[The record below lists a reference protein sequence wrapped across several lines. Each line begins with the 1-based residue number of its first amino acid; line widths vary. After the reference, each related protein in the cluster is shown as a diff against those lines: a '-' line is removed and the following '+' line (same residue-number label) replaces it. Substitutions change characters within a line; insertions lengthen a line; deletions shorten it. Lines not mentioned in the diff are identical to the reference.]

1 MKKVVSG
8 IIIMSL
14 LAIGATAL
22 AHGPRSW
29 GGSKQGAGYGCY
41 GPGPG
46 YGCSVEGPGYGRHMG
61 RWSGDYDK
69 KFLDETA
76 DLRKELHDKRFEYS
90 EATRDP
96 KTEPE
101 TITKLENEIRALQD
115 KISEKA
121 PRTAYGRHGGYGC
134 RW

>member
-8 IIIMSL
+8 IIIVSL

-22 AHGPRSW
+22 AHGPGSW
-29 GGSKQGAGYGCY
+29 GGSKQGSGYGCY

-46 YGCSVEGPGYGRHMG
+46 YGCSVEGTGYGRHMG

-90 EATRDP
+90 EAIRDP

-101 TITKLENEIRALQD
+101 TITKLENEIRTLQER
-115 KISEKA
+115 ISEKA
-121 PRTAYGRHGGYGC
+121 PRSAYGGYGC
-134 RW
+134 RR